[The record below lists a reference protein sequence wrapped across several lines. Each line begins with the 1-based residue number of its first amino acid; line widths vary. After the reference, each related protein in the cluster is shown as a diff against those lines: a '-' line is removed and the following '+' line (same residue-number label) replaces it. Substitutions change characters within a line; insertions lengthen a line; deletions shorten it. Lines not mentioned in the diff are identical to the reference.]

1 MRLLSETDNLL
12 VPASY
17 CNSTNPLPGHP
28 MHPKQAAVV
37 ASGAFFNP
45 VILLF
50 LCGFTMSAVL
60 TKFGLS
66 RRLARMLLSRA
77 GNKPGRQLTFVMVL
91 CICIASVLNNVPAA
105 VLGAS
110 LLAPS
115 FAATA
120 GTTWPK
126 FSLLGVAY
134 VPYPRLDMRWL
145 SAPDWC
151 A

>member
-1 MRLLSETDNLL
+1 
-12 VPASY
+12 
-17 CNSTNPLPGHP
+17 

-151 A
+151 VSGADTRATSAA

>member
-1 MRLLSETDNLL
+1 MASHNGPIFTSCCYGDLSFPNRQLRLRDL
-12 VPASY
+12 
-17 CNSTNPLPGHP
+17 
-28 MHPKQAAVV
+28 AVYALQGSRNDIITIVLATIV
-37 ASGAFFNP
+37 ASALSLVIPYFTGVFIDDIVPLEQRSALAFLG
-45 VILLF
+45 VGLF
-50 LCGFTMSAVL
+50 
-60 TKFGLS
+60 
-66 RRLARMLLSRA
+66 
-77 GNKPGRQLTFVMVL
+77 
-91 CICIASVLNNVPAA
+91 AA

-151 A
+151 VSGADTRATSAA